1 MCKHGGKKTPTTAAD
16 SWQQHSKAHIEDLS
30 SVQLLAVTLFTS
42 STSSHL
48 YNPLSWVQDITASFQ
63 LCSLSPSDALSSVLM
78 QCTNL
83 TSTKIAIN
91 FFQMIS
97 QIQLVA
103 TCQRWVF
110 TCPLK
115 FYFVIMNVT
124 CGSQH
129 FEKGYGTLTELY
141 EEYIQPLKSEMWVPS
156 KHTFLEWHADGCK
169 YAALAGGGTIYVLVL
184 VAGLGVRVRVHLAED
199 ETITEIA
206 NTLRQPDSSELDL
219 APCLLDL
226 TADQRLSWD
235 TLSMDSYW
243 RSCSCKILSPSVFNP
258 LLKISFD
265 SQLAWRCG
273 LFQPLLSDKF
283 FDALI
288 LK

>member
-1 MCKHGGKKTPTTAAD
+1 
-16 SWQQHSKAHIEDLS
+16 
-30 SVQLLAVTLFTS
+30 
-42 STSSHL
+42 
-48 YNPLSWVQDITASFQ
+48 
-63 LCSLSPSDALSSVLM
+63 
-78 QCTNL
+78 
-83 TSTKIAIN
+83 
-91 FFQMIS
+91 
-97 QIQLVA
+97 
-103 TCQRWVF
+103 
-110 TCPLK
+110 
-115 FYFVIMNVT
+115 MNVT

-141 EEYIQPLKSEMWVPS
+141 EEYIQPLKSEMRVPS

-235 TLSMDSYW
+235 TLSMDSY
-243 RSCSCKILSPSVFNP
+243 
-258 LLKISFD
+258 
-265 SQLAWRCG
+265 
-273 LFQPLLSDKF
+273 
-283 FDALI
+283 
-288 LK
+288 